1 MLPDHTD
8 VLIVGAGP
16 TGLALAIALRQ
27 AGIDHLII
35 DKLASG
41 QNTSRA
47 AVIHAH
53 TLETVEPLGVSDAL
67 MRRGLPITRFAIR
80 DRDRALLQ
88 LGFDALPSA
97 YRCLLMIPQDVTEAV
112 LGDRLTALGGSVR
125 RGVAAVSVAQD
136 RDAATVTVETG
147 GGRQDIA
154 ARYVVGADGMHSV
167 VREGAGIAFKGS
179 TYEESFVLADVK
191 MDWPLGTGEVTQFFS
206 PAGLV
211 VVAPLP
217 GGSFRVVATLDQAPE
232 HPAKA
237 DIQQLIDTRGPAGA
251 RTEVREVTWSSRFRL
266 HHRVVDAYRNGRLL
280 LMGDAAHVHSPAGG
294 QGMNTGLVDSVV
306 LGQSLVKVLR
316 GGQSDA
322 VLDAYGTL
330 RRQAAVEVLRLA
342 GRLTGI
348 ATMRSGPR
356 RMVRNGLLKILGALP
371 PAKRKL
377 IMNLSGL
384 SRKALARAA

>member
-35 DKLASG
+35 DKLEGG

-53 TLETVEPLGVSDAL
+53 TLEAIEPLGVSEAL

-80 DRDRALLQ
+80 DRDRTLLQ

-112 LGDRLTALGGSVR
+112 LGDRLTALGGSVH
-125 RGVAAVSVAQD
+125 RGHAALSVTQ
-136 RDAATVTVETG
+136 RPDAATAQIVSSRGSRAVT
-147 GGRQDIA
+147 
-154 ARYVVGADGMHSV
+154 ARYVVGADGMHSI
-167 VREGAGIAFKGS
+167 VRESAGIAFKGS

-232 HPAKA
+232 RPAKA
-237 DIQQLIDTRGPAGA
+237 DIQQLIDTRGPAGP

-266 HHRVVDAYRNGRLL
+266 HHRVVDTYRNGRLL

-306 LGQSLVKVLR
+306 LGQSLVRILAD
-316 GGQSDA
+316 GQPDA
-322 VLDAYGTL
+322 VLDAYGAL

-348 ATMRSGPR
+348 ATMRSGPQ
-356 RMVRNGLLKILGALP
+356 RMLRNGLLHVFGALP
-371 PAKRKL
+371 PARQKL

-384 SRKALARAA
+384 SRKALAKAA